1 MLDVVGQPI
10 SLSLAF
16 VAGLLGS
23 AHCIGMC
30 GALVS
35 GFFLKFGGGD
45 SRSPLPYLAYHLA
58 RIGIYTLVGIAAA
71 GLGMALVST
80 GVLGAAQGVLQIVI
94 GLFVVLI
101 GLDILGLSP
110 WRFSVSFLPVQHLRQ
125 AFAAAARRGPIQGA
139 AMGGVVNGF
148 MPCPL
153 TFALAVKATAAT
165 SPLEGGLLMLAFGA
179 GTLPSMLFVS
189 MAFGILGQR
198 MRGVLVKGAAIV
210 VIVMGIGTILQGAT
224 YFNIM
229 RGLVF

>member
-1 MLDVVGQPI
+1 MLDVVGQPV

-16 VAGLLGS
+16 IAGLLGS

-35 GFFLKFGGGD
+35 GFFMKFGGD
-45 SRSPLPYLAYHLA
+45 ASRGPLPYLAYHLA

-71 GLGMALVST
+71 SLGMAVVST
-80 GVLGAAQGVLQIVI
+80 GVMGAAQGVLQIII
-94 GLFVVLI
+94 GLLVVLI
-101 GLDILGLSP
+101 GLDILGMAP
-110 WRFSVSFLPVQHLRQ
+110 WRISVSFLPVQYLRQ
-125 AFAAAARRGPIQGA
+125 AFAAATRRGPIQGA
-139 AMGGVVNGF
+139 ALGGVINGF

-153 TFALAVKATAAT
+153 TFALAVKATAAP

-189 MAFGILGQR
+189 LAFGLLGQR
-198 MRGVLVKGAAIV
+198 VRGVLVKGAAVV
-210 VIVMGIGTILQGAT
+210 VIVMGAGTVLQGAT